1 MNKHPKIFIGL
12 PTMGS
17 IHTFL
22 LVSLMTWFTQSVN
35 SKDKDILV
43 YPSYRIRGH
52 DKARNHIVDE
62 FLKTDATHLF
72 FIDADTIP
80 PLNALDKLLS
90 HDKDIVSGITP
101 IIQHDPLRANDS
113 NGFYKKWN
121 CVDMNDE
128 HVKPNSGLVRVKGA
142 GGSCILIKRS
152 VFEKLDEPYY
162 KFLEEDE
169 TGKKVEISEDI
180 YFIMMA
186 MSKGI
191 EAYCDTSVIAGHEKE
206 IIW

>member
-1 MNKHPKIFIGL
+1 MNKHPKVLLGL
-12 PTMGS
+12 PTMGHL
-17 IHTFL
+17 HTL
-22 LVSLMTWFTQSVN
+22 LVTVIMYWFADSVKTKN
-35 SKDKDILV
+35 KDILV
-43 YPSYRIRGH
+43 YPSFKIRGH
-52 DKARNHIVDE
+52 DKARNHIVEE

-80 PLNALDKLLS
+80 PLDALDKLLA

-101 IIQHDPLRANDS
+101 IIEHDPMRANDS

-121 CVDMNDE
+121 CVGVDDQ

-142 GGSCILIKRS
+142 GGSCILIKRE
-152 VFEKLDEPYY
+152 VFEKMDKPYY
-162 KFLEEDE
+162 NFLEEDD

-191 EAYCDTSVIAGHEKE
+191 DAYCDTSVIAGHEKE